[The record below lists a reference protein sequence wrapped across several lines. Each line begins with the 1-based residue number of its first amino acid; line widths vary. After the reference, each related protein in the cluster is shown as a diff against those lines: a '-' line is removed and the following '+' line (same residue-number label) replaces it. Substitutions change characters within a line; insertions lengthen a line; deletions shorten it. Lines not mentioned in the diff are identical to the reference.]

1 MINKL
6 IAFLLLNRVAVS
18 IGIKHEDKSSDVDA
32 YSLYDSMKLSNL
44 QAHTSFINADKKKGK
59 GSKPDSLSY
68 VGAND
73 GRKYINRMLKSFK
86 SSQAT
91 DISTSDTKDE
101 RPANEGIAEL
111 LLESGLKIGLAQAK
125 MMTALTDYKKDV
137 RKNMIKELVK
147 RGVYD
152 PTTNTYKEFDTE
164 EIQQEFSD
172 GSSSESSVYTSSD
185 SNSDSNGDSDDES
198 QQ

>member
-1 MINKL
+1 MIKKL

-44 QAHTSFINADKKKGK
+44 EAQTSFINANKKKGK
-59 GSKPDSLSY
+59 GSRPHSLSY

-86 SSQAT
+86 SSKAT
-91 DISTSDTKDE
+91 DTSTSDTKD
-101 RPANEGIAEL
+101 EGIAEL
-111 LLESGLKIGLAQAK
+111 LLESGLKIGLVQAK
-125 MMTALTDYKKDV
+125 MMTALTDYKKDIQ
-137 RKNMIKELVK
+137 KNMIKELVK

-164 EIQQEFSD
+164 EIQQVLSD
-172 GSSSESSVYTSSD
+172 GGSSESSVYTSSD
-185 SNSDSNGDSDDES
+185 SNSDSDDDS

>member
-1 MINKL
+1 MIKKL

-44 QAHTSFINADKKKGK
+44 EAQTSFINANKKKGK
-59 GSKPDSLSY
+59 GSRPHSLSY

-86 SSQAT
+86 SSKAT
-91 DISTSDTKDE
+91 DTSTSDTKD
-101 RPANEGIAEL
+101 EGIAEL
-111 LLESGLKIGLAQAK
+111 LLESGLKIGLVQAK
-125 MMTALTDYKKDV
+125 MMTALTDYKKDIQ
-137 RKNMIKELVK
+137 KNMIKELVK

-164 EIQQEFSD
+164 EIQQELSD
-172 GSSSESSVYTSSD
+172 GGSSESSVYTSSD
-185 SNSDSNGDSDDES
+185 SNSDSNGDSDDDS